1 MVTRYE
7 KEQYIH
13 EQVPIKV
20 YTHRLFREMIYT
32 VQHWHN
38 SIEINIATRGSLT
51 YTVDG
56 QRRELPEGG
65 VILIN
70 SGLLHSAARVGNL
83 EVFEGVTVLISR
95 PFLDSWLGE
104 NTRLEIPEDPDVI
117 RQIVRAV
124 KQLGE
129 IDCSSE
135 PNKKLLEMEQLFRL
149 MVVFSQHCV
158 RDTGSQREFSDRSV
172 ERIKRVVN
180 YLNVHYKEDI
190 SLNQVAEVFACTPQY
205 LSRTFKEHIGTP
217 FYKYLQHIR
226 LMNTLNQIKDEKDTP
241 LLECALENGF
251 LNNKSFIATFKEY
264 YNCTPSQWRKNNP

>member
-1 MVTRYE
+1 MMSQYE

-20 YTHRLFREMIYT
+20 YTHKLYREMIYT
-32 VQHWHN
+32 LQHWHN
-38 SIEINIATRGSLT
+38 SIEIDISTRGSLT
-51 YTVDG
+51 YTVNG
-56 QRRELPEGG
+56 RRRELSEES

-70 SGLLHSAARVGNL
+70 SGHLHSAIRVGDL
-83 EVFEGVTVLISR
+83 DVFEGVTVLISK
-95 PFLDSWLGE
+95 PFIDSWLG
-104 NTRLEIPEDPDVI
+104 TDAILEIPEDPSVV
-117 RQIVRAV
+117 QSVVRTV
-124 KQLGE
+124 KRLGE
-129 IDCSSE
+129 IDRSGD

-149 MVVFSQHCV
+149 MVIFAEKCV
-158 RDTGSQREFSDRSV
+158 QVSGQQRKLSDRSV
-172 ERIKRVVN
+172 DRIKQVVN
-180 YLNVHYKEDI
+180 YLNIHYKEDL